1 MSGGIGEMSVYNLGD
16 DLVDRH
22 VREGRGD
29 RLAHRVRGRHVT
41 YRELCE
47 NVNRVGQAL
56 TALAVGREERVLLV
70 LLDSPNSW
78 PLSLAP

>member
-29 RLAHRVRGRHVT
+29 RLAIVSEGVTSPTGSCARTSTASGR
-41 YRELCE
+41 R
-47 NVNRVGQAL
+47 
-56 TALAVGREERVLLV
+56 
-70 LLDSPNSW
+70 
-78 PLSLAP
+78 